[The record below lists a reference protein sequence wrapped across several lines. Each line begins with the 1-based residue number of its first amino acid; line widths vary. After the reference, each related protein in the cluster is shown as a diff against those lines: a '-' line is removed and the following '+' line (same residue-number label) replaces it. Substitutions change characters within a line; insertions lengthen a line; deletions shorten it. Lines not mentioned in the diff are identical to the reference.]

1 MRKWL
6 WRILFLSIFL
16 FQINPIVFAQEATM
30 NNNIDSSN
38 GGVNITPLG
47 TEVKKEGSQEYVIYS
62 YQVSINSMISSTHLQ
77 TWNSFLIS
85 VPKFANDVKF
95 TLIGTQ
101 DDDNGVFSAKDVNV
115 PLGIQ
120 SEDEYYKDFSDH
132 SIPTYEHIQQLLK
145 SGETIISNRIVKL
158 NDDTNE
164 ASTTGIFG
172 VSQYGIVSNISKP
185 IGIRVDIMI
194 EKSRAVPYLAVDA
207 RLMWRQYDEST
218 SYSNDSF
225 GAQSLEDY
233 RNYFTNRSWSYVAQ
247 PEKIKKGDFDFD
259 GLHVVSD
266 VAITKNTSSWSVIG
280 RDVSPGINFVRLFS
294 LNANQR
300 IYYVASPYED
310 YADVAVA
317 EYIGDGSVIVH
328 YQDEEGRPLS
338 QDIHLTGEVNT
349 PYESEQKVF
358 EGYEF
363 KELKGQSVGVY
374 TAKPQEITY
383 VYKKIPKLIGNVVV
397 HYQDEE
403 GKPLSQDIHLTGEVN
418 TPYESEQKVFEGY
431 EF

>member
-132 SIPTYEHIQQLLK
+132 SI
-145 SGETIISNRIVKL
+145 
-158 NDDTNE
+158 
-164 ASTTGIFG
+164 
-172 VSQYGIVSNISKP
+172 
-185 IGIRVDIMI
+185 
-194 EKSRAVPYLAVDA
+194 
-207 RLMWRQYDEST
+207 
-218 SYSNDSF
+218 
-225 GAQSLEDY
+225 
-233 RNYFTNRSWSYVAQ
+233 
-247 PEKIKKGDFDFD
+247 
-259 GLHVVSD
+259 
-266 VAITKNTSSWSVIG
+266 
-280 RDVSPGINFVRLFS
+280 
-294 LNANQR
+294 
-300 IYYVASPYED
+300 
-310 YADVAVA
+310 
-317 EYIGDGSVIVH
+317 
-328 YQDEEGRPLS
+328 
-338 QDIHLTGEVNT
+338 
-349 PYESEQKVF
+349 
-358 EGYEF
+358 
-363 KELKGQSVGVY
+363 
-374 TAKPQEITY
+374 
-383 VYKKIPKLIGNVVV
+383 
-397 HYQDEE
+397 
-403 GKPLSQDIHLTGEVN
+403 
-418 TPYESEQKVFEGY
+418 
-431 EF
+431 